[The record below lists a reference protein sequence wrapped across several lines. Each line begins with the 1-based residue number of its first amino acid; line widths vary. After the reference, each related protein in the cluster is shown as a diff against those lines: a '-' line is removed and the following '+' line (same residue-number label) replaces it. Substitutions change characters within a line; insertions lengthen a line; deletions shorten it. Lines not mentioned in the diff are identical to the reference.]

1 MHAHE
6 VPAAPVPA
14 RVVLELRLG
23 VEPRLHG
30 GPLVRR
36 VAGAVATQAHSAAIP
51 LGNIQSVLVS
61 SATSPFSKHTHTHTL
76 QVLSKITKTVIREA
90 PRIPFTVPRGNSQAN
105 GETIRTYSQALAI
118 RGHQGTDGSAI
129 RLLYGLSFLSEFKSG
144 WKNTQRFLRFNY
156 LPFTFSK
163 QWEEAF
169 GEVGTSFEELLSVV
183 LSKTDCNGF

>member
-1 MHAHE
+1 MQDCFPGAYLWPLSAHRRVHAHE

-36 VAGAVATQAHSAAIP
+36 VAEAAVTRAHSAAIP
-51 LGNIQSVLVS
+51 LGNVQSVLVS
-61 SATSPFSKHTHTHTL
+61 SATSFSKHTHTHTHTHTL

-90 PRIPFTVPRGNSQAN
+90 PRIPFIVPLTSSQAN
-105 GETIRTYSQALAI
+105 GETIRKYSQASAI
-118 RGHQGTDGSAI
+118 HGHQGTDGSAI
-129 RLLYGLSFLSEFKSG
+129 HLSYELSFLSEYKSG

-163 QWEEAF
+163 
-169 GEVGTSFEELLSVV
+169 
-183 LSKTDCNGF
+183 